1 MKISKRLQAIASYVE
16 ENSKVIDV
24 GCDHAL
30 LDLYLVE
37 NKKNVKVIASDNKE
51 GPLQKAKE
59 NIKKYNLEDKIE
71 VMLADGLEKLDTK
84 TDTIVIAGMGYLTIK
99 EIVEKGDLSHIKTMI
114 VSTNDDFDDTKAFIE
129 KIGFSIQKEEIVED
143 HNKFYIIIKATKGRK
158 KSTDIKKRNKDY
170 KKYLEY
176 TIIKKR
182 EILSKLPKSKLKA
195 RFQIYKQLK
204 KLEKELKCF

>member
-30 LDLYLVE
+30 LDIYLVE
-37 NKKNVKVIASDNKE
+37 NKKNIKVIASDNKV

-84 TDTIVIAGMGYLTIK
+84 TDTIIIAGMGYLTIK
-99 EIVEKGDLSHIKTMI
+99 EILTKGDLSYITNI
-114 VSTNDDFDDTKAFIE
+114 IISTNDDFDDTKAFIE

-143 HNKFYIIIKATKGRK
+143 HNKFYIIIKAIKGRK
-158 KSTDIKKRNKDY
+158 KSIDIKKRNKDY
-170 KKYLEY
+170 QKYLEY
-176 TIIKKR
+176 TIIMKR
-182 EILSKLPKSKLKA
+182 EILSKLPRSKIKT

-204 KLEKELKCF
+204 KLEKESKNL

>member
-99 EIVEKGDLSHIKTMI
+99 EILTKGDLSHITNMI

-158 KSTDIKKRNKDY
+158 KSIDIKKRNKDY
-170 KKYLEY
+170 QKYLEY

-182 EILSKLPKSKLKA
+182 EILSKLPRSKIKT

-204 KLEKELKCF
+204 KLEKELKSL